1 MSISYYVYGCAC
13 MSVYYHHLHDSTHS
27 DQKRVLDSLVTEDC
41 ELLDVGA
48 GH

>member
-1 MSISYYVYGCAC
+1 MCMGVLVCLVYH
-13 MSVYYHHLHDSTHS
+13 HHLHDSTHS
-27 DQKRVLDSLVTEDC
+27 DQKRALDSLVTKDC